1 MHEWALAEGVISTA
15 LRVAEDKNAE
25 EIVKVK
31 VRIGELQQIDKDIFE
46 TALGELVKNTIAAKT
61 RTEIETEKSVLK
73 CRVCGNEW
81 TFDHS
86 KKELGEEEFEA
97 IHFLPDIASVYIRCP
112 KCSSPDF
119 KIKGGRGVWID
130 SIEIKR

>member
-15 LRVAEDKNAE
+15 LRVAEEKNAE
-25 EIVKVK
+25 GIVKVK

-46 TALGELVKNTIAAKT
+46 TALEELVKNTIAAKT
-61 RTEIETEKSVLK
+61 RIEIETEKSVLK
-73 CRVCGNEW
+73 CRVCGYEW

-119 KIKGGRGVWID
+119 KIEGGRGVWID